1 MRTASRRSADIKLAA
16 KGRWPQILRAVA
28 GLSDEQLRD
37 RHQPCP
43 HCGGRD
49 RYRFTDRHESGD
61 YYCNGCGA
69 GDGFKLVQ
77 LMINCTFP
85 KALDLVGEY
94 LRVGTAVAPPLKPQK
109 PAPRQEPRAVKAATI
124 MDLMA
129 ATKPLSAPEAK
140 PARDYLENRLGRL
153 PDPLPR
159 LGWAR
164 QTYREDGEVLG
175 EFDCLIGIVRTLDG
189 KPVQAQRTYILDGK
203 KAPVSSP
210 RKFLPG
216 AMPLGAAVWLYM
228 APRDPCAPF
237 RMVAGEGIE
246 TTLALRQHIG
256 LDLPAFAFLTAGSLA
271 KADIPFSCSQ
281 VECAVDMD
289 HAGADAATQLG
300 ERMYGLY
307 TRVMAWPPPAKHN
320 DWADAAVEAAR

>member
-1 MRTASRRSADIKLAA
+1 MRTASSRSADIKAA
-16 KGRWPQILRAVA
+16 ARGRWPRILRAVA

-43 HCGGRD
+43 NCGGRD

-61 YYCNGCGA
+61 YFCNGCGP
-69 GDGFKLVQ
+69 GNGFRMVM
-77 LMINCTFP
+77 LMNNCTFP
-85 KALDLVGEY
+85 KALDLVGDY
-94 LRVGTAVAPPLKPQK
+94 LRVGTAVDPPLKPQK
-109 PAPRQEPRAVKAATI
+109 PAPRQEPRAVKASTI
-124 MDLMA
+124 MELMA
-129 ATKPLSAPEAK
+129 VTKPLSAPEAK

-159 LGWAR
+159 LGCAR
-164 QTYREDGEVLG
+164 LPYHGDGKVLG
-175 EFDCLIGIVRTLDG
+175 EFDCLIGFVRTLDG
-189 KPVQAQRTYILDGK
+189 KVVQAQRTYILDGK

-210 RKFLPG
+210 RKFLRG

-228 APRDPCAPF
+228 TPRDPCAPF

-256 LDLPAFAFLTAGSLA
+256 GDLPAFAFLTAGSLA

-281 VECAVDMD
+281 VDCAVDMD
-289 HAGADAATQLG
+289 DAGRYAVADLMINQ
-300 ERMYGLY
+300 ESFY
-307 TRVMAWPPPAKHN
+307 TEVTGYCPPSPAK
-320 DWADAAVEAAR
+320 DWADIYGGAP